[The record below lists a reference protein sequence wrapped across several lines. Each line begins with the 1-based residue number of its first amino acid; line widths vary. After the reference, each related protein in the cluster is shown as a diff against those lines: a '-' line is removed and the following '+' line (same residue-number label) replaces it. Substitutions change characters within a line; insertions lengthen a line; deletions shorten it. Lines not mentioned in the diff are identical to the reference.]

1 MKGIDGL
8 ASTRS
13 YILLVALASQPDTDR
28 AAAISPGIR
37 AMAIGAFW
45 FSVMGLLVKLAG
57 RRLASMEIVLARSVL
72 TLGMSWWS
80 LRRAR
85 VHPLGVNRRLLLVRG
100 TLGSISLLCYFYSIV
115 HLPLGEATLIQY
127 TNPVFATLLAAVLL
141 DEALRAPE
149 ILCLVASLV
158 GVLFV
163 AHPAPVFGTDA
174 VSPAP
179 SSVGIALMGAVCS
192 GSAYALVRKMRDTE
206 HPLVIVAYLP
216 LLSVPMSLPF
226 AIADWTWPNAREW
239 ELLAGVGVTTQLAQ
253 LSMTRG
259 LQLERTAR
267 ATTVGYLQVA
277 FAVAWGAIFLGEI
290 PDGWTLAGATT
301 IIGSTLLLSW
311 WNTATIVEDN

>member
-1 MKGIDGL
+1 
-8 ASTRS
+8 
-13 YILLVALASQPDTDR
+13 VAFASQPDTDR

-57 RRLASMEIVLARSVL
+57 RRLGSMEIVLARGVL

-80 LRRAR
+80 LRRAG

-100 TLGSISLLCYFYSIV
+100 TLGSLSLLCYFYSIV

-141 DEALRAPE
+141 NEALRAPE

-163 AHPAPVFGTDA
+163 AHPAPVFGNDA
-174 VSPAP
+174 VSPDAF
-179 SSVGIALMGAVCS
+179 SVGIALTGAACS
-192 GSAYALVRKMRDTE
+192 GSAYALVRKMRGIE

-239 ELLAGVGVTTQLAQ
+239 ALLAGVGVTTQLAQ
-253 LSMTRG
+253 VSMTRG

-277 FAVAWGAIFLGEI
+277 FAVAWGAIFLGEV

-311 WNTATIVEDN
+311 WNSANVGEQAT